1 MPNHRTVLSLFLA
14 LFFHLSPIQV
24 FSEQITDEGHLL
36 PVGGK
41 LQRVHGI
48 NLAWYNGAYGH
59 DFGLSPLHPQWGIA
73 FSEQGL
79 DECFVDM
86 QQMNL
91 NVCRIWVFEDL
102 EGLQFDS
109 SGYVKGIHPSL
120 IANFNTAAKL
130 AEKRD
135 LHLYLAL
142 SAGFRKSIRE
152 GGFRDIIADPVA
164 RRCYLENAVMPFVEN
179 FKNNPTVFAIDVM
192 NEPEG
197 EIKGPQGNRS
207 EDGYS
212 GDIMREFIKSSVA
225 AVKQADTSRLVS
237 CGSGWH
243 GPENIKAGFYRSL
256 GLDFYDF
263 HQYNNEGSLPAISS
277 LNVDRPVLVGEC
289 NQDNDLPVID
299 DALQTKAIRGF
310 LENAKRE
317 KYAGVVVWY
326 YDHRNNKS
334 DQRFLSLF
342 QGGGSRKLR
351 PAAEVIRDFK

>member
-1 MPNHRTVLSLFLA
+1 MPNLRSLLSLFIA
-14 LFFHLSPIQV
+14 LLFNIFPIEV
-24 FSEQITDEGHLL
+24 FPEQITDERHLL

-79 DECFVDM
+79 DECFADM

-120 IANFNTAAKL
+120 ITNFNIAAKL
-130 AEKRD
+130 AEKRN
-135 LHLYLAL
+135 LQLYLAL

-152 GGFRDIIADPVA
+152 GGFRDIIADSVA
-164 RRCYLENAVMPFVEN
+164 RRHYLENAVIPFIEN
-179 FKNNPTVFAIDVM
+179 FRGNPNIFAIDVM

-197 EIKGPQGNRS
+197 EMKGPQGNRS

-212 GDIMREFIKSSVA
+212 AEIMQEFIQSSAA
-225 AVKQADTSRLVS
+225 AVKRADAKRLVS

-243 GPENIKAGFYRSL
+243 GPENIKAGFYRNL

-263 HQYNNEGSLPAISS
+263 HQYNNDGTLPPISS
-277 LNVDRPVLVGEC
+277 LKVDRPVLVGEC
-289 NQDNDLPVID
+289 NQDNDLPLID

-334 DQRFLSLF
+334 DQRFLSLL
-342 QGGGSRKLR
+342 QGGGSKKLR
-351 PAAEVIRDFK
+351 PAAEVLRDFK